1 MASPTSRRQRF
12 SWLFA
17 ASSATVRNFPSTS
30 SSSRNICSFSLSS
43 WILRVARAVWERGGS
58 QGYGLVG
65 LALQGVGENRE
76 RRFGVLAGFEGGLAA
91 GDEQVGFGVAR
102 GLGAEAGEECGGKGE
117 GGVEEVEGGARGWG

>member
-1 MASPTSRRQRF
+1 M
-12 SWLFA
+12 
-17 ASSATVRNFPSTS
+17 
-30 SSSRNICSFSLSS
+30 
-43 WILRVARAVWERGGS
+43 RVARAVWERGGS

-117 GGVEEVEGGARGWG
+117 GVVEEEEGGARGWG